1 MKKGLTIFLIIL
13 LFSIIVPGDIIIAQ
27 YTIPAKMAWWYEA
40 RFGMFIH
47 FGSYSYL
54 GHGEWAFFTE
64 NWNKLDYQTQV
75 SANFNPSDFNGG
87 TIAELAKNAGMKY
100 IVITA
105 KHHEGFCMWD
115 TEVESFTDVTG
126 TSDYDLPGFTE
137 FDTRD
142 ILQELKDSCEVRDI
156 KFCLYYS
163 ILDWCHSSQEVNHDN
178 YYSTMA
184 SDSVRTA
191 YITDMKAQLSE
202 LISKYHPAVM
212 WFDGDWTYNDGL
224 PTPDS
229 WWIMSDGIDLYDYI
243 LDLDSTIIIN
253 ERVCR
258 GFDLGDFE
266 CPENTVPDEPPGRQ
280 WETCRTMN
288 NSWGYKV
295 DDTNYKTPAYL
306 IQEMV
311 MTVSRDG
318 NYLLNIGPRGDGTVP
333 DQSVT
338 ILNSFGDW
346 MNIYGESIYGTT
358 RSPYNT
364 EPYWG
369 FYTKKT
375 GRLYMHVFSWPADG
389 LVRIPSLTNSINKIY
404 GLNDTTTVL
413 SYTDSLGCLT
423 ISGSVNAPDS
433 INSVVVIDVEGVPA
447 PSTQYIKVSEI
458 TVQTESG
465 LNSITSYGD
474 SLQMVAVVT
483 PSNAAIQTVTWS
495 VSDTARASISSDG
508 MLTAKN
514 NGPLYVYAA
523 SNDGTGIR
531 NRLVVRISGQTGIDD
546 HLKPSLPV
554 PTVLEQNYPNPFNP
568 LTTIHYKLSQPV
580 EVTINI
586 FDILGKH
593 ICTLVNQLQQAGNHS
608 VTWDGTDKQGR
619 PVSGGIYFYQLRSN
633 GLIKT
638 QKMVLQR

>member
-1 MKKGLTIFLIIL
+1 M
-13 LFSIIVPGDIIIAQ
+13 
-27 YTIPAKMAWWYEA
+27 
-40 RFGMFIH
+40 
-47 FGSYSYL
+47 
-54 GHGEWAFFTE
+54 
-64 NWNKLDYQTQV
+64 
-75 SANFNPSDFNGG
+75 
-87 TIAELAKNAGMKY
+87 
-100 IVITA
+100 
-105 KHHEGFCMWD
+105 
-115 TEVESFTDVTG
+115 
-126 TSDYDLPGFTE
+126 
-137 FDTRD
+137 
-142 ILQELKDSCEVRDI
+142 
-156 KFCLYYS
+156 
-163 ILDWCHSSQEVNHDN
+163 
-178 YYSTMA
+178 
-184 SDSVRTA
+184 
-191 YITDMKAQLSE
+191 
-202 LISKYHPAVM
+202 
-212 WFDGDWTYNDGL
+212 
-224 PTPDS
+224 
-229 WWIMSDGIDLYDYI
+229 
-243 LDLDSTIIIN
+243 
-253 ERVCR
+253 
-258 GFDLGDFE
+258 
-266 CPENTVPDEPPGRQ
+266 
-280 WETCRTMN
+280 
-288 NSWGYKV
+288 
-295 DDTNYKTPAYL
+295 
-306 IQEMV
+306 
-311 MTVSRDG
+311 
-318 NYLLNIGPRGDGTVP
+318 
-333 DQSVT
+333 
-338 ILNSFGDW
+338 
-346 MNIYGESIYGTT
+346 
-358 RSPYNT
+358 
-364 EPYWG
+364 
-369 FYTKKT
+369 
-375 GRLYMHVFSWPADG
+375 
-389 LVRIPSLTNSINKIY
+389 
-404 GLNDTTTVL
+404 
-413 SYTDSLGCLT
+413 
-423 ISGSVNAPDS
+423 SGSVNAPDS